1 MSRNREFCERF
12 SVNLT
17 KLDAYQLKKKNPP
30 EKVNFENII
39 SIPIIKK
46 NNKKDNIE
54 GKESNFF
61 KQAKNW
67 RKLDDISNLKHIKNQ
82 SE

>member
-1 MSRNREFCERF
+1 
-12 SVNLT
+12 VNLT
-17 KLDAYQLKKKNPP
+17 KLDAYQLKKKSPP

-39 SIPIIKK
+39 SIPILKK

-61 KQAKNW
+61 K
-67 RKLDDISNLKHIKNQ
+67 
-82 SE
+82 